1 MKKIG
6 VAILGLGVVG
16 GGTYQILKE
25 HREFYQRT
33 QNVDIEVV
41 SVLETNGARTQ
52 SMGVPA
58 EKVATNIAEVV
69 CNPDVNIVVECIGG
83 ITVAKEY
90 ALAALNTGKTL
101 VTSNKE
107 LYAKYS
113 HELERAAKRHN
124 TGLFF
129 EASCVGGVP
138 IIRTLLDGLQ
148 GNKIT
153 SLMGI
158 INGTTNYILTKMS
171 NEGKDYE
178 AALAEAKKLGYAEAD
193 PTADVEGYDA
203 AYKLSILSS
212 LAFHTKVPFTKV
224 FREGITNV
232 SKEDISDGKKLG
244 YTLKLLAI
252 GKNTDAGIEVRVHP
266 TFVKSDHPLA
276 SVSDGF
282 NAVFVR
288 GDAVG
293 DVMLYGS
300 GAGSLSTGSA
310 IVSDIIYAA
319 THTEIKYST
328 FKNGEEAE
336 KDVNFA
342 EDFMSAYYLR
352 LSVTDESGVLAKIAS
367 VLSKY
372 HVSIVEMIQREK
384 ENGKASIVLVTHETH
399 ELAIK
404 NAVEKLNSTEIA
416 TVESVLR
423 VVS

>member
-16 GGTYQILKE
+16 GGTYRILTE
-25 HREFYQRT
+25 HREFYRKT
-33 QNVDIEVV
+33 QNVDVEVT
-41 SVLETNGARTQ
+41 SVLETSRSRAE
-52 SMGVPA
+52 SLAVPP
-58 EKVATNIAEVV
+58 EKIAVNIAEFV

-83 ITVAKEY
+83 ISAAKEY
-90 ALAALNTGKTL
+90 VLAALNAGKSV

-107 LYAKYS
+107 LYAKFS

-124 TGLFF
+124 AGLFF

-148 GNKIT
+148 GNKIS
-153 SLMGI
+153 SLIGI
-158 INGTTNYILTKMS
+158 INGTTNYILTKMT
-171 NEGKDYE
+171 NEGMSYE

-193 PTADVEGYDA
+193 PTSDVEGFDA
-203 AYKLSILSS
+203 AYKLSILAS
-212 LAFHTKVPFTKV
+212 LAFHTKVPFTNV
-224 FREGITNV
+224 FREGITNL
-232 SKEDISDGKKLG
+232 SKEDVEDGKQLG

-252 GKNTDAGIEVRVHP
+252 GKRTDAGIEVRVHP
-266 TFVKSDHPLA
+266 TFVRKDHPLA
-276 SVSDGF
+276 SVADAF
-282 NAVFVR
+282 NAVFVE

-293 DVMLYGS
+293 EVMLYGR
-300 GAGSLSTGSA
+300 GAGSLPTGSA

-319 THTEIKYST
+319 THSDVKYST
-328 FKNGEEAE
+328 FKNDAEAE

-342 EDFMSAYYLR
+342 DDFMSAYYLR
-352 LSVTDESGVLAKIAS
+352 LSVADESGVLAKIAS
-367 VLSKY
+367 VLGKY
-372 HVSIVEMIQREK
+372 HISIVEMIQREK
-384 ENGKASIVLVTHETH
+384 EGGKASIVLVTHETH

-404 NAVEKLNSTEIA
+404 NAVEKINSTEIA

>member
-16 GGTYQILKE
+16 GGTYQILDK
-25 HREFYQRT
+25 HREFYQKT
-33 QNVDIEVV
+33 QNVDIEIV
-41 SVLETNGARTQ
+41 SVLEKDPERAKIL
-52 SMGVPA
+52 GVPE
-58 EKVATNIAEVV
+58 EKIASNIAEVV
-69 CNPDVNIVVECIGG
+69 CNPDVNVVAECIGG
-83 ITVAKEY
+83 ISVAKEY

-107 LYAKYS
+107 LFAKFS

-124 TGLFF
+124 AGLFF

-148 GNKIT
+148 GNRIE

-158 INGTTNYILTKMS
+158 INGTTNYILTKMT
-171 NEGKDYE
+171 NEGMSYE
-178 AALAEAKKLGYAEAD
+178 EALAEAKKLGYAEAD
-193 PTADVEGYDA
+193 PTSDVEGFDA

-212 LAFHTKVPFTKV
+212 LAFHTKVPFSKV
-224 FREGITNV
+224 SREGITNI
-232 SKEDISDGKKLG
+232 SEEDISDGKKLG
-244 YTLKLLAI
+244 YILKLLAI

-266 TFVKSDHPLA
+266 TFVRADHPLA

-282 NAVFVR
+282 NAVFVK

-293 DVMLYGS
+293 EVMLYGR
-300 GAGSLSTGSA
+300 GAGSLPTGSA

-336 KDVNFA
+336 KDVTFA
-342 EDFMSAYYLR
+342 DDFMSAYYLR
-352 LSVTDESGVLAKIAS
+352 LSVTDEPGVLAKIAS
-367 VLSKY
+367 VLGKY

-399 ELAIK
+399 ELAVR
-404 NAVEKLNSTEIA
+404 NVVEKINSTEIA